1 MHDKW
6 SYEQL
11 PIVQRI
17 INTLEKTSTLIIPA
31 ELILNNSIRLSNR
44 ILLPP
49 GSTNPSSQIA
59 LSDTM
64 DNWVARKHT
73 LLTATY
79 SLSTTRVLTEFPVH
93 SYALFIPPLI
103 VVTNSYPNITDH
115 SK

>member
-1 MHDKW
+1 MVSCETVKSRTMLFNLCVHDKR

-17 INTLEKTSTLIIPA
+17 INTVEMTSTGVIPA

-64 DNWVARKHT
+64 DNWVVSRKHT
-73 LLTATY
+73 LLA
-79 SLSTTRVLTEFPVH
+79 V
-93 SYALFIPPLI
+93 A
-103 VVTNSYPNITDH
+103 
-115 SK
+115 